1 MSVKYECI
9 VCGKK
14 FPKGQGVLIS
24 LYNVEL
30 AFHSKSCALKF
41 FKALFSKVEY
51 DLIRNYIEETVNEFR
66 EKIAEE
72 RKRKAK
78 KI

>member
-14 FPKGQGVLIS
+14 FPKGQGVLLN

-41 FKALFSKVEY
+41 FKTLFSKIEYGLIGNYVEAT
-51 DLIRNYIEETVNEFR
+51 INEFR
-66 EKIAEE
+66 EKIADD

-78 KI
+78 NI